1 MLDNEINFVEIDA
14 EKTYN
19 QLLTDFEAAYG
30 ETLYPGDER
39 RIFLQQLALVLTGV
53 KTNINDSA
61 KQNLLRYARGD
72 ILRAVGEDFHNTEI
86 IDPQKSRCK
95 GIIKLVATQNKD
107 VFIEAGKR
115 VTPDGTLYFIVKNS
129 VTIAIGEIEK
139 ECELEALEAGEKYN
153 GLIAGQIKNTVDP
166 IPFVESIVNIDTSSG
181 GSDVEDDERYR
192 ERCRLAPE
200 SYSTAGPDK
209 AYEYFAKSAD
219 ANISDVKI
227 ISPSPG
233 VIRIVPLLKNGE
245 IPSQEILDK
254 IYDKT
259 NDKSKRPLTDKV
271 EVTVPTIINYNID
284 ITYFL
289 DKEYQTEELK
299 FKKAIEGE
307 NLDYADGAVRD
318 YISWQQEKLGRTI
331 NPDELR
337 YRIQNAATYT
347 GIDNKNYTAVRRIIV
362 NSPSLTSIGDTE
374 IAKVGI
380 ITLTYG
386 GLE

>member
-1 MLDNEINFVEIDA
+1 MDNEINFIEIDA
-14 EKTYN
+14 EKIYT

-39 RIFLQQLALVLTGV
+39 RMFLQQLALILTGV
-53 KTNINDSA
+53 KSNINDSA

-72 ILRAVGEDFHNTEI
+72 ILMAIGQDFYDTEVI
-86 IDPQKSRCK
+86 EPEKSSCR
-95 GIIKLVATQNKD
+95 GIIKLVAIQNKD
-107 VFIEAGKR
+107 IFIEAGKR

-129 VTIAIGEIEK
+129 VTIPTGVIEK

-153 GLIAGQIKNTVDP
+153 GFVAGQIKSIVDP

-227 ISPSPG
+227 ISPNPG
-233 VIRIVPLLKNGE
+233 VIKIVPLLKNGE
-245 IPSQEILDK
+245 IPGQSILDK

-271 EVTVPTIINYNID
+271 EVDVPTIINYNID

-289 DKEYQTEELK
+289 DKEHQTEESK
-299 FKKAIEGE
+299 FRKVIEGE
-307 NLDYADGAVRD
+307 NLDYSDGAVRE
-318 YISWQQEKLGRTI
+318 YINWQQEKLGRTI

-347 GIDNKNYTAVRRIIV
+347 GIDNKSYTSVRRIIV

>member
-1 MLDNEINFVEIDA
+1 MDNEINFIEIDA
-14 EKTYN
+14 EKIYT

-39 RIFLQQLALVLTGV
+39 RIFLQQLALILTGV
-53 KTNINDSA
+53 KSNINDSA

-72 ILRAVGEDFHNTEI
+72 ILMAIGQDFYNTEVI
-86 IDPQKSRCK
+86 EPEKSSCK
-95 GIIKLVATQNKD
+95 GIIKLVAIQNKD
-107 VFIEAGKR
+107 IFIEAGKR

-129 VTIAIGEIEK
+129 VIIPTGVIEK

-153 GLIAGQIKNTVDP
+153 GFVAGQIKSIVDP

-181 GSDVEDDERYR
+181 GADVEDYERYR

-233 VIRIVPLLKNGE
+233 VIKIVPLLKNGE
-245 IPSQEILDK
+245 IPGQDILDK

-271 EVTVPTIINYNID
+271 EVDVPTIINYNID

-289 DKEYQTEELK
+289 DKEHQTEESK
-299 FKKAIEGE
+299 FRKVIEGE
-307 NLDYADGAVRD
+307 NLDYSDGAVRE
-318 YISWQQEKLGRTI
+318 YINWQQEKLGRTI

-347 GIDNKNYTAVRRIIV
+347 GIDNKSYTSVRRIIV